1 MLDLS
6 ALRRGE
12 EVIGEL
18 PFEGAKLQIAY
29 LRRTDIVKLREEATE
44 EVYEQHLP
52 VRKVNKDKLYRA
64 LCHKA
69 LKGWSDMMDDGKPLD
84 FTADNID
91 FMFDNYTG
99 FDEYVANAA
108 QSYIII
114 EGFRL
119 ADAKKNLKS
128 G

>member
-6 ALRRGE
+6 RLRNGE
-12 EVIGEL
+12 AVVGEL
-18 PFEGAKLQIAY
+18 PFEGGTLNIEY

-44 EVYEQHLP
+44 EVYKQHLP
-52 VRKVNKDKLYRA
+52 VDKVNKDKLYRA
-64 LCHKA
+64 LCHRA
-69 LKGWSDMMDDGKPLD
+69 LKGWSDIMEDGKPLD
-84 FTADNID
+84 FTPDNIN

-99 FDEYVANAA
+99 FDEFVANTA
-108 QSYIII
+108 QSYITI
-114 EGFRL
+114 EAFRM